1 MTDPTPE
8 FPLGRTPADLASAN
22 GYKGISGYLAESSLT
37 AHLESLT
44 MNDQKLD
51 GSFEDSIVKAVETV
65 KERLATPG
73 DDGDGL
79 DLPLKDS
86 LAALRN
92 ATQAAGRIHQVFRMQ
107 SFQRKQISD
116 SANDESLLEDELV
129 LSLISSKLQ
138 KPGQTDEL
146 AHSAA
151 IRIQKKFRG
160 WTKRKEFLIIRERIV
175 KIQVCCLLSFRCHLA
190 FHFLLLLCYNLHIRP
205 NQGKIY
211 RGIGSFH

>member
-1 MTDPTPE
+1 M
-8 FPLGRTPADLASAN
+8 
-22 GYKGISGYLAESSLT
+22 
-37 AHLESLT
+37 
-44 MNDQKLD
+44 
-51 GSFEDSIVKAVETV
+51 
-65 KERLATPG
+65 KERVATPG
-73 DDGDGL
+73 DDGDGS

-107 SFQRKQISD
+107 SFQRKQIND
-116 SANDESLLEDELV
+116 SVDDESLLEDERV
-129 LSLISSKLQ
+129 LSLISSKIQ

-175 KIQVCCLLSFRCHLA
+175 KIQVCFLLSFWCHSA
-190 FHFLLLLCYNLHIRP
+190 FDFFYEYCVTNLHIRP
-205 NQGKIY
+205 NQKEC
-211 RGIGSFH
+211 FFFF